1 MFVRILFTEV
11 IVRILENCTYLG
23 EYISV
28 RILLTKI
35 IVRILE
41 DCTYLGEY
49 VFTRSRPDLELK
61 FKISLAIKDPGASA
75 TTIVAGAGTGT
86 TEPGGTIAAETGTSA
101 GAGTGMTGGMAAI
114 SFSRFRS
121 GYR

>member
-1 MFVRILFTEV
+1 MFVRILLTKA

-23 EYISV
+23 KYISV
-28 RILLTKI
+28 RILLTKV
-35 IVRILE
+35 IVHILE

-49 VFTRSRPDLELK
+49 ISTRSRPDLELK
-61 FKISLAIKDPGASA
+61 FTISLAFKDPGASA

-86 TEPGGTIAAETGTSA
+86 IEPGGTIAAETGTGT

-114 SFSRFRS
+114 SLSRFRS